1 MTEVLAPAGS
11 SLEGAM
17 GVFQMFFALK
27 TGVVW
32 EERLLPREKREETMF
47 VYRPPGE
54 GEPRGLLEGEEISKR
69 DAVALESL
77 VRQVEARELGL
88 TRGEYEGSAPSGSS
102 VSG

>member
-11 SLEGAM
+11 TLEGAM
-17 GVFQMFFALK
+17 GAFRMFFALK

-47 VYRPPGE
+47 VYRPPGK
-54 GEPRGLLEGEEISKR
+54 GEPRGLLEGEEILKR

-88 TRGEYEGSAPSGSS
+88 TRGEYEGSAPSGSW